1 MKKCLVFLLTAICI
15 LGISGCGHQ
24 NVTAAPSVSTAASTP
39 AASEQEKSRTEQ
51 DVISMFSKVKEK
63 DWEYV
68 DCVLT
73 PDHASGR
80 IGAVL
85 FRDSATST
93 SNVAF
98 FDADGFFHQCGPH
111 TKLSDQPDFTY
122 LGDGTVTFQ
131 AEDENGAVSLY
142 RITIS
147 IHDGNVFFKT
157 ESEDAPIGKV
167 KIAYG
172 NSALYSE
179 EDMNAAIQLIMDTF
193 STWAGC
199 ELHSISYV
207 SDEKCNSENI
217 AWMNELAKAND
228 LKKQFDQCILFQSDF
243 HSPKENS
250 GAWEPDE
257 EYTDWQWWLA
267 RSEGGPWIL
276 MTNGYG

>member
-1 MKKCLVFLLTAICI
+1 MKKCLIFLLTAICI
-15 LGISGCGHQ
+15 LGTSGCGHQ
-24 NVTAAPSVSTAASTP
+24 NVTAAPSVSTAASI
-39 AASEQEKSRTEQ
+39 E
-51 DVISMFSKVKEK
+51 
-63 DWEYV
+63 
-68 DCVLT
+68 
-73 PDHASGR
+73 
-80 IGAVL
+80 
-85 FRDSATST
+85 
-93 SNVAF
+93 
-98 FDADGFFHQCGPH
+98 
-111 TKLSDQPDFTY
+111 
-122 LGDGTVTFQ
+122 
-131 AEDENGAVSLY
+131 
-142 RITIS
+142 
-147 IHDGNVFFKT
+147 
-157 ESEDAPIGKV
+157 KV
-167 KIAYG
+167 KIVYG

-193 STWAGC
+193 STWEGC

-228 LKKQFDQCILFQSDF
+228 LKEQFDQCILFQSDF